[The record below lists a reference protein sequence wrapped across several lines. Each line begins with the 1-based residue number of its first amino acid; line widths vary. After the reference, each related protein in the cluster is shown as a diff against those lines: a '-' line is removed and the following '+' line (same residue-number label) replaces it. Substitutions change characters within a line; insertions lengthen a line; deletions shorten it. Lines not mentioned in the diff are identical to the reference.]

1 MKKIVRAVS
10 LMLLLTGFSG
20 NAVADERGTIPR
32 DGAIHGRVID
42 NEKQTLPGAS
52 IYIEDLKTGVI
63 SDINGFY
70 MLPNLKP
77 GTYTIK
83 VTYVGYAPMKMKMT
97 MMTKSTRTYVL
108 FAADRRALP
117 ENSLNFRII
126 FASAMTV
133 CIRQWMQSA
142 SLIIRECSIRI

>member
-20 NAVADERGTIPR
+20 NAVADERGTTPR

-52 IYIEDLKTGVI
+52 IFIEDLKTGVI

-70 MLPNLKP
+70 TLPNLKP

-83 VTYVGYAPMKMKMT
+83 VTYVGYAPMEMKMT
-97 MMTKSTRTYVL
+97 VSGGKTL
-108 FAADRRALP
+108 
-117 ENSLNFRII
+117 ERI
-126 FASAMTV
+126 S
-133 CIRQWMQSA
+133 
-142 SLIIRECSIRI
+142 